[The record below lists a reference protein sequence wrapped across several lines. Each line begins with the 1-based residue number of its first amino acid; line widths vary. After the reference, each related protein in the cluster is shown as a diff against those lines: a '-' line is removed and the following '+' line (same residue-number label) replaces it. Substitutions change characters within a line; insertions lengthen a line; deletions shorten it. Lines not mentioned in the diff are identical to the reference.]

1 MRVLDASG
9 LTKIYH
15 RGAEE
20 VHALRGVSLSVQA
33 GEFVSIVGPSG
44 SGKTALLNL
53 LGCLDTPTT
62 GTLSI
67 NGIKVTNLPE
77 SQRVIIRREEIG
89 FVFQQFFL
97 IPTLSAIENILLPLT
112 FSKKPIDETRA
123 QEILYMVGLSHRA
136 DHLPHELSGGEMQ
149 RVAIGRALINDPRI
163 ILADE
168 PTGNLDSHTAEQMY
182 DIFEELM
189 ERGYTVI
196 IVTHNTELAHRAH
209 RIIHLRDG
217 RLEPDKPCVYQAN
230 T

>member
-20 VHALRGVSLSVQA
+20 IHALRGVSLSVQA

-217 RLEPDKPCVYQAN
+217 WLEPDKSCVYQAN